1 MRKHFY
7 FSGRVQGVGFRYK
20 AQYFAKRMGLTGWVK
35 NLWDG
40 RVEMKVQGD
49 EAMIGRLVSWLKD
62 DTYII
67 IQDMEEEIIPEVQ
80 ERSFGVMGF

>member
-1 MRKHFY
+1 
-7 FSGRVQGVGFRYK
+7 
-20 AQYFAKRMGLTGWVK
+20 
-35 NLWDG
+35 
-40 RVEMKVQGD
+40 
-49 EAMIGRLVSWLKD
+49 MIGRLVSWLKD